1 MEAVQRMLFREPDG
15 RRKGLLFSLFSFICI
30 LGWAYFGI
38 VLNGPHNMLFLGIAF
53 AFSGLAE
60 SLPPSRQRSA
70 GVLRILG
77 LGILVVFLALLI
89 VVPESIWG

>member
-1 MEAVQRMLFREPDG
+1 MEALRRMLFREPDG

-30 LGWAYFGI
+30 LGWVCFSI
-38 VLNGPHNMLFLGIAF
+38 VLNGPHIVLFLGVSF

-60 SLPPSRQRSA
+60 SLPANRQRSA

-77 LGILVVFLALLI
+77 LGVLVVFVLLLI
-89 VVPESIWG
+89 LVPESILG